1 MGPDDEV
8 IDQEQIDAGVEEIA
22 GSLGFTEEVV
32 DDPVEDAAVADDPAA
47 TAVTVRNPPKSWAK
61 EYHEPWSKIDPKVQ
75 EYVELREKQMLDGIE
90 QYKDF
95 SGFGKAMRDVITP
108 YKALIAAQGIDEP
121 KAVAALMN
129 AHYKM
134 SSLAPA
140 EKLQYF
146 AMIARNYG
154 VDLGQ
159 LPQGQPAQVD
169 PALKAIQD
177 EVGSIKSAL
186 TQRERE
192 QYETAK
198 TQVSKDVGAFADA
211 VDEKG
216 NKVHPYFDDVA
227 EDIVKFINTGETL
240 DAAYDKAVWANPVT
254 RAKETA
260 RLQTEAQEKLRTKSK
275 QEAEKARKAS
285 STNVRS
291 RDTNRAPTEP
301 LGKMDDTLKDTLATI
316 RGRTH

>member
-8 IDQEQIDAGVEEIA
+8 IEQEKIDAGVEEIA
-22 GSLGFTEEVV
+22 GSLGFGTSDEVV
-32 DDPVEDAAVADDPAA
+32 DDPVVEDAPIADGAAPVA
-47 TAVTVRNPPKSWAK
+47 TTVTVRNPPKSWAK

-140 EKLQYF
+140 EKAQYF

-154 VDLGQ
+154 VDLAQ
-159 LPQGQPAQVD
+159 LPQGQQEQVN
-169 PALKAIQD
+169 PEIKSLRD
-177 EVGSIKSAL
+177 EMGSIKSAL

-192 QYETAK
+192 QYESAK
-198 TQVSKDVGAFADA
+198 TKVSQDVGAFADA
-211 VDEKG
+211 KDDKG
-216 NKVHPYFDDVA
+216 NKVHPYF
-227 EDIVKFINTGETL
+227 IGMGETL
-240 DAAYDKAVWANPVT
+240 DVAYDKAVWANPVT

-260 RLQTEAQEKLRTKSK
+260 RLQTEAQDQLRSKSK
-275 QEAEKARKAS
+275 QEAERARKAS